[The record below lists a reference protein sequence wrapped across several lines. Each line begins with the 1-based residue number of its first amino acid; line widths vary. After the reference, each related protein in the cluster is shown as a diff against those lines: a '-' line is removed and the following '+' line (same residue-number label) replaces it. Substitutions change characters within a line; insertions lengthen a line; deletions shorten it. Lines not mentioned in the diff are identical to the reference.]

1 MYQKEYSIGEKV
13 IVCEDCA
20 IEALLFNDIVEITE
34 IFDEKYRV
42 SDGQGWVYYD
52 SNIYDI
58 EQAIYEL
65 CDYRRDISARLKFL
79 RKIYRKKKK

>member
-1 MYQKEYSIGEKV
+1 MYQKEYSLGEKV
-13 IVCEDCA
+13 IVCEDCT

-42 SDGQGWVYYD
+42 NDGQGWVYYD

-65 CDYRRDISARLKFL
+65 CDYRRDISARLKLL